1 MHAASTG
8 QCRLLSFQKYSSSRP
23 QGECAVSVAMSNCW
37 SKVGIAQLVLHFRGS
52 SLWYAQG
59 SNLCYVNDIALICSS
74 KTCSVDTATKL
85 IAIDLHSPSTG
96 YLELPK
102 GDFCAV
108 KNAIAVHVQLTWRV
122 LVSVIVNAGRVKR
135 SGE

>member
-1 MHAASTG
+1 MH
-8 QCRLLSFQKYSSSRP
+8 
-23 QGECAVSVAMSNCW
+23 
-37 SKVGIAQLVLHFRGS
+37 AQLVLHFRGS

-59 SNLCYVNDIALICSS
+59 SNLCYVNDIALTCSS

-96 YLELPK
+96 YILGIAH

-108 KNAIAVHVQLTWRV
+108 KNAIAVHVQLTWRA
-122 LVSVIVNAGRVKR
+122 LVSVIVNAGGVKR
-135 SGE
+135 EWRVITMATRRGKRNMASSGRKMQIG